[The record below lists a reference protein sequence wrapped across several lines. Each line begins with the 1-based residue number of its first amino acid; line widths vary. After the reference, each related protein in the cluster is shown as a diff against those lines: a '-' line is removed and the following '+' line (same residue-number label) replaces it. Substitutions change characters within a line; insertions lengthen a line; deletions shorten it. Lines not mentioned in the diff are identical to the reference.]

1 MMNKKVHMTNT
12 KKNLI
17 NSKRPSKL
25 KHKLL
30 HNKHMI
36 IMKLHK
42 LLLHSSLKDSTVYIK
57 MLICLKKKKMSEV
70 VHTNSHSFKH
80 HLHNKVN
87 FFPEWMELG
96 LQHLSLPENN
106 NHLKILLI
114 YLMKVHKILV
124 TSAIIRKTLLQVSM
138 VLILVN
144 QILNSNNNLRKLQM
158 FLLLKFLIQKKLPSI
173 SEKNKQVK
181 MPGMSLSSNLDQR

>member
-1 MMNKKVHMTNT
+1 
-12 KKNLI
+12 
-17 NSKRPSKL
+17 
-25 KHKLL
+25 
-30 HNKHMI
+30 
-36 IMKLHK
+36 MKLHK
-42 LLLHSSLKDSTVYIK
+42 LLLHSSLKDNTVYIK

-96 LQHLSLPENN
+96 LQHLSLSENN

-138 VLILVN
+138 VLISVN
-144 QILNSNNNLRKLQM
+144 QILNSNNNLRKLRM

-181 MPGMSLSSNLDQR
+181 MPGTSPSSNLDQK